1 MSFLGRCR
9 LLHGG
14 VVLYGGLLRD
24 LHQLVHLHV
33 DHQIVIVVLEYLV
46 DHIVV
51 IGARGPAMAVALA
64 GPGAA
69 GHVIPLGLPLFGL
82 DAALGLCLGRDCP
95 EGLESVLAGN
105 DRFLELVGDHLRLAV
120 GSGRIERQIL
130 RDEVG
135 DVGGEL
141 KLPSGRLIGQVCCR
155 GIVAQAVREK
165 GLHQI

>member
-24 LHQLVHLHV
+24 LHQLVHVHV

-46 DHIVV
+46 DHVVV
-51 IGARGPAMAVALA
+51 IGARGPVALA
-64 GPGAA
+64 GLRAA
-69 GHVIPLGLPLFGL
+69 GDLVPLGLPLFGL

-95 EGLESVLAGN
+95 EGLESVLTGN
-105 DRFLELVGDHLRLAV
+105 DRLLELVGDHLGLAV
-120 GSGRIERQIL
+120 GSGGVDRQIL

-135 DVGGEL
+135 DVGREL
-141 KLPSGRLIGQVCCR
+141 KLTPGGLIGQVCCR
-155 GIVAQAVREK
+155 GIVAQTVREK